1 MEIYIELTYIINA
14 FVYIIV
20 FEILSILLNVNWSLY
35 KIILYS
41 FLCNISLILI
51 YIDYLPYISLLYW
64 GLIFL
69 GLFRKQ
75 FFLYFPAFII
85 VYFSVL
91 LFIHS
96 LIESSFIY
104 NGILITPTSYTDII
118 VICIA
123 IVFVIVEYLY
133 IAYTRKKITHDSYLY
148 DVRIIYLGKSYVC
161 RGFLDSGNE
170 AYYHGFP
177 LIFIK
182 KDIIASYQKIDTYTV
197 MSLTKQQIDIICAEK
212 VYLNEQIL
220 SDVYIGI
227 MDHLQYDCLLNK
239 ELMGGI
245 I

>member
-85 VYFSVL
+85 GSTASTAFSA
-91 LFIHS
+91 IKGPS
-96 LIESSFIY
+96 E
-104 NGILITPTSYTDII
+104 ILP
-118 VICIA
+118 
-123 IVFVIVEYLY
+123 
-133 IAYTRKKITHDSYLY
+133 
-148 DVRIIYLGKSYVC
+148 
-161 RGFLDSGNE
+161 
-170 AYYHGFP
+170 
-177 LIFIK
+177 
-182 KDIIASYQKIDTYTV
+182 
-197 MSLTKQQIDIICAEK
+197 
-212 VYLNEQIL
+212 
-220 SDVYIGI
+220 
-227 MDHLQYDCLLNK
+227 
-239 ELMGGI
+239 
-245 I
+245 

>member
-14 FVYIIV
+14 FIYIVV

-35 KIILYS
+35 KILLYS

-64 GLIFL
+64 GLIF
-69 GLFRKQ
+69 GWLFKKQ
-75 FFLYFPAFII
+75 FFLFFPAYIV
-85 VYFSVL
+85 VYFSLL
-91 LFIHS
+91 LFIHT

-104 NGILITPTSYTDII
+104 NGILITPTHYTDIA
-118 VICIA
+118 VICVA
-123 IVFVIVEYLY
+123 VVFVIVEYMYLV
-133 IAYTRKKITHDSYLY
+133 YTRKKIVQDHYLY
-148 DVRIIYLGKSYVC
+148 DVVVFYQGQRYKC

-177 LIFIK
+177 LIFMSKEVIN
-182 KDIIASYQKIDTYTV
+182 SYQKIDTFIV
-197 MSLTKQQIDIICAEK
+197 ASLTSQQIDIICVEK
-212 VYLNEQIL
+212 IYLNKQVL
-220 SDVYIGI
+220 NHVYIG
-227 MDHLQYDCLLNK
+227 MMEHLQYDCLLNK

>member
-14 FVYIIV
+14 FVYIVV
-20 FEILSILLNVNWSLY
+20 FEMLSILLNVNWSLY
-35 KIILYS
+35 RILLYS

-69 GLFRKQ
+69 GLFKKQ
-75 FFLYFPAFII
+75 FFLFFPVFIV

-104 NGILITPTSYTDII
+104 NGILITPTSYTDIV

-123 IVFVIVEYLY
+123 VVFVIVEYLY
-133 IAYTRKKITHDSYLY
+133 IAYTRKKITHDKYLY
-148 DVRIIYLGKSYVC
+148 DVKVVYQDKEYWC
-161 RGFLDSGNE
+161 QGFLDSGNE
-170 AYYHGFP
+170 ANYQGFP
-177 LIFIK
+177 LVFMK
-182 KDIIASYQKIDTYTV
+182 KGIIATYHKIDTYVV
-197 MSLTKQQIDIICAEK
+197 MTFAQQQVDIICVDK
-212 VYLNEQIL
+212 LCVNEQVL
-220 SDVYIGI
+220 SHVYIG
-227 MDHLQYDCLLNK
+227 MLDHLQYDCLLNK

>member
-104 NGILITPTSYTDII
+104 NGILITPTSYTDIV

-133 IAYTRKKITHDSYLY
+133 I
-148 DVRIIYLGKSYVC
+148 DVVCKSVYGKEFVKSVFSIVFVGQFQYRLV
-161 RGFLDSGNE
+161 GLL
-170 AYYHGFP
+170 AQPYYC
-177 LIFIK
+177 
-182 KDIIASYQKIDTYTV
+182 ASD
-197 MSLTKQQIDIICAEK
+197 
-212 VYLNEQIL
+212 
-220 SDVYIGI
+220 
-227 MDHLQYDCLLNK
+227 LLVVPFT
-239 ELMGGI
+239 GGRYEPRP
-245 I
+245 